1 MAGLYSTAGHRKPL
15 TTANDILG
23 LPNFAI
29 VRIPEGG
36 DIIKLFSLLVNFSLF
51 STFCAYCNK
60 KKKQQQ
66 QRNKI

>member
-1 MAGLYSTAGHRKPL
+1 MAALQSSAGHQKPL

-36 DIIKLFSLLVNFSLF
+36 DIIKLFSLLVIFSSF
-51 STFCAYCNK
+51 SCE
-60 KKKQQQ
+60 
-66 QRNKI
+66 

>member
-1 MAGLYSTAGHRKPL
+1 MAALQSSTGHQKPL

-36 DIIKLFSLLVNFSLF
+36 DIIKLFSLLVI
-51 STFCAYCNK
+51 FCSCSFFGMA
-60 KKKQQQ
+60 
-66 QRNKI
+66 